1 MFIEDKKGDK
11 TMQSNFDTRI
21 QLDEVHQEESES
33 VLLSLACEYA
43 DWLESQL
50 FGRLT
55 ANADKNPSLNF
66 IKK

>member
-1 MFIEDKKGDK
+1 
-11 TMQSNFDTRI
+11 MQSNFDTHI

-43 DWLESQL
+43 DWLELQL

-55 ANADKNPSLNF
+55 ANADKNSSLNF